1 MAQFDV
7 YKNENHLTNQ
17 KVPYLLDVQNDILKS
32 LNTRVVIPLIRDLKG
47 IQGLTKEFVIND
59 EKVYLTTAQM
69 GAVYIDELKEK
80 VTSLENIK
88 EEIKNSIDFLIYGF
102 WKSLKWGYKINCVRD
117 RYITPPI
124 NRANFIS

>member
-7 YKNENHLTNQ
+7 YLNENILTNQ

-32 LNTRVVIPLIRDLKG
+32 LNTRVVIPLVRDVKG
-47 IQGLTKEFVIND
+47 VKGLTKEFIIND

-69 GAVYIDELKEK
+69 GAVMISELKQK
-80 VTSLENIK
+80 VTSLENKK

-102 WKSLKWGYKINCVRD
+102 
-117 RYITPPI
+117 
-124 NRANFIS
+124 

>member
-102 WKSLKWGYKINCVRD
+102 
-117 RYITPPI
+117 
-124 NRANFIS
+124 

>member
-32 LNTRVVIPLIRDLKG
+32 LNTRVMIPLVRDLKSV
-47 IQGLTKEFVIND
+47 QGLTKEFVIND

-80 VTSLENIK
+80 VTSLENEK

-102 WKSLKWGYKINCVRD
+102 
-117 RYITPPI
+117 
-124 NRANFIS
+124 

>member
-7 YKNENHLTNQ
+7 YLNENILTNQ

-32 LNTRVVIPLIRDLKG
+32 LNTRVVIPLVRDLKSV
-47 IQGLTKEFVIND
+47 QGLTKEFIIND

-69 GAVYIDELKEK
+69 GAVLMSELKQK
-80 VTSLENIK
+80 VLSLENEK

-102 WKSLKWGYKINCVRD
+102 
-117 RYITPPI
+117 
-124 NRANFIS
+124 